1 MPSAEG
7 APSSINSTETNGAKL
22 EDLTA
27 DNLTQHVIKISSNI
41 SNERIKF
48 IFSKLIQHAHDFARE
63 VDLQRDEWEASWQF
77 LTEVSVYLYF
87 FLRMIGKYIIIIYFV
102 ILSG

>member
-1 MPSAEG
+1 MPSAEDV
-7 APSSINSTETNGAKL
+7 PSSIKNTENNGAKL

-41 SNERIKF
+41 DNERVKY
-48 IFSKLIQHAHDFARE
+48 IFSKLIQHAHDFVRE

-77 LTEVSVYLYF
+77 LTEVGAYGLLKLYIH
-87 FLRMIGKYIIIIYFV
+87 RSHSI
-102 ILSG
+102 